1 MNENNDV
8 KYYYAKHVFC
18 GETYIVASD
27 KILKLN
33 SDIKADTQFGEDI
46 LKVVF
51 PCCGSINK
59 DKVIACSELTVE
71 DIANNEL
78 NNKRIQELYP
88 DIIKCIEDENLS
100 MKVLDVHPVLGGD
113 KIVLLYSSDGRVDFR
128 NLVVKLNEIIRPS
141 RIQMYQI
148 AIRETARCFP
158 TVGICGRKLCCE
170 GKGKCRHF
178 PTVTRKMAK
187 EQNIKQ
193 EDFKLLGAC
202 ENLKCCLSYEVELY
216 KSEMSFYPQI
226 KTEVHSDEGIEHVRD
241 INILKQTVTLENAE
255 HGRRVVKAIN
265 LSKNTDE
272 NGKETWVL
280 KNDDENNDDQ
290 ED

>member
-1 MNENNDV
+1 MSENEGV
-8 KYYYAKHVFC
+8 KYYYAKHEFC

-27 KILKLN
+27 KVLQLN
-33 SDIKADTQFGEDI
+33 SNIKADTQFGEDI

-51 PCCGSINK
+51 PCCVSVSV
-59 DKVIACSELTVE
+59 DKAIAYTPLTDK
-71 DIANNEL
+71 DIADDKQ
-78 NNKRIQELYP
+78 NKERIRELYP
-88 DIIKCIEDENLS
+88 DIIKCVESENLS
-100 MKVLDVHPVLGGD
+100 MKVLDVHPVLSGD
-113 KIVLLYSSDGRVDFR
+113 KIVLLYSSEGRVDFR
-128 NLVVKLNEIIRPS
+128 NLVIKLNEIIKPARV
-141 RIQMYQI
+141 QMHQI

-158 TVGICGRKLCCE
+158 NVGICGRKLCCE
-170 GKGKCRHF
+170 GKGKCKHF

-202 ENLKCCLSYEVELY
+202 ENLKCCLSYEVEFY

-226 KTEVHSDEGIEHVRD
+226 KTEVHSGEGIEQVRD

-255 HGRRVVKAIN
+255 HGRRVVKAMN
-265 LSKNTDE
+265 LSHITDE
-272 NGKETWVL
+272 NGKEMWVL
-280 KNDDENNDDQ
+280 NNDEEKNEE